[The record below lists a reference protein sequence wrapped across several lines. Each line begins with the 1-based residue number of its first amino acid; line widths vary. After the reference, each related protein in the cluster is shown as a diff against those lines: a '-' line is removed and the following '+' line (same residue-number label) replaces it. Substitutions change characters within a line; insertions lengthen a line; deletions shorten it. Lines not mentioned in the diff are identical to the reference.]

1 MDVEEGS
8 NKMAEFNYAVLIY
21 QIDVFL
27 AELGTSGI
35 VDARKARDQ
44 LMDLRL
50 MCMSME
56 AENLNVSE
64 GIV

>member
-1 MDVEEGS
+1 
-8 NKMAEFNYAVLIY
+8 MAEFNYAVLIY

-50 MCMSME
+50 MCMTME
-56 AENLNVSE
+56 TEVVAIPESLV
-64 GIV
+64 

>member
-1 MDVEEGS
+1 
-8 NKMAEFNYAVLIY
+8 MAEYDYAVLIY

-56 AENLNVSE
+56 SESLETKAESLSVPISE
-64 GIV
+64 

>member
-1 MDVEEGS
+1 M
-8 NKMAEFNYAVLIY
+8 NATLMIIA
-21 QIDVFL
+21 IDEFL

-50 MCMSME
+50 MCMTME
-56 AENLNVSE
+56 AEMDIISVIGAENVPTP
-64 GIV
+64 